1 MSVLRCN
8 IGNTISD
15 DGKFAVKDDPIEDC
29 PAILCRNGSNS
40 IGSGANQTGNHDGYW
55 RMLKV
60 HSIVEC
66 SLNKIF

>member
-1 MSVLRCN
+1 MNSECFFVILSKNQYDRVSVLRCN

-40 IGSGANQTGNHDGYW
+40 IGSGANQTGNHDGY
-55 RMLKV
+55 
-60 HSIVEC
+60 
-66 SLNKIF
+66 

>member
-40 IGSGANQTGNHDGYW
+40 IGSGANQTGNHDGY
-55 RMLKV
+55 
-60 HSIVEC
+60 
-66 SLNKIF
+66 